1 MNCKVEK
8 TEKANE
14 VKLEI
19 TIEAEKF
26 ENAMKKVYFQNA
38 KYFNIPGFRKGKA
51 PMNIVEK
58 YYGAQIFYEDAF
70 NDVATEGYEEALKEN
85 KIDVKIM
92 IMGLGSVGQYLLD
105 YLCSAGDERIEII
118 VAGRNKDKMQQDVN
132 IVRVAAAI
140 RGKLRTKIKI
150 VENCDLDNI
159 ESIKKCLRE
168 NQPDIIVN
176 TSRVY
181 AGLKY
186 GSISWKNFRAYGIWT
201 PLAIKYIKNIMEAV
215 EAETPSAIVIN
226 TSYSDAVIPWLKSA
240 GKAYPDFGSGNLNHL
255 IPRIR
260 FAVAQKYGI
269 NDDWNI
275 DVSLATGHFH
285 DVVIS
290 KEGQNE
296 GITQLISVSY
306 KGEKIVFDQK
316 EILSRCVIPMP
327 VDAKRNMMNASSNYE
342 IISAI
347 LDAVFENKKIRIHIP
362 GFGGNIGGYPV
373 WIDGSNGD
381 VKAYIDE
388 ENFAYED
395 MVLHNQKSM
404 YKDGIEK
411 IENGNLIYTDE
422 LIEKVQKTFGTKL
435 PKCVTFEQIDET
447 AEYIIQNIIK
457 KAGK

>member
-1 MNCKVEK
+1 MN
-8 TEKANE
+8 TTI
-14 VKLEI
+14 KLI
-19 TIEAEKF
+19 K
-26 ENAMKKVYFQNA
+26 
-38 KYFNIPGFRKGKA
+38 
-51 PMNIVEK
+51 
-58 YYGAQIFYEDAF
+58 
-70 NDVATEGYEEALKEN
+70 LKEN
-85 KIDVKIM
+85 KMDVKIM

-181 AGLKY
+181 VGLKY

-435 PKCVTFEQIDET
+435 PKSVAFGQIDET

>member
-1 MNCKVEK
+1 MN
-8 TEKANE
+8 TTT
-14 VKLEI
+14 KLI
-19 TIEAEKF
+19 K
-26 ENAMKKVYFQNA
+26 
-38 KYFNIPGFRKGKA
+38 
-51 PMNIVEK
+51 
-58 YYGAQIFYEDAF
+58 
-70 NDVATEGYEEALKEN
+70 LKEN
-85 KIDVKIM
+85 KMDVKIM

-118 VAGRNKDKMQQDVN
+118 VGGRNKDKMQQDVN

>member
-1 MNCKVEK
+1 MN
-8 TEKANE
+8 TTT
-14 VKLEI
+14 KLI
-19 TIEAEKF
+19 K
-26 ENAMKKVYFQNA
+26 
-38 KYFNIPGFRKGKA
+38 
-51 PMNIVEK
+51 
-58 YYGAQIFYEDAF
+58 
-70 NDVATEGYEEALKEN
+70 LKEN
-85 KIDVKIM
+85 KMDVKIM

-150 VENCDLDNI
+150 VENCDLDNV
-159 ESIKKCLRE
+159 ESIKKCLQE

>member
-1 MNCKVEK
+1 MN
-8 TEKANE
+8 TTT
-14 VKLEI
+14 KLI
-19 TIEAEKF
+19 K
-26 ENAMKKVYFQNA
+26 
-38 KYFNIPGFRKGKA
+38 
-51 PMNIVEK
+51 
-58 YYGAQIFYEDAF
+58 
-70 NDVATEGYEEALKEN
+70 LKEN
-85 KIDVKIM
+85 KMGVKIM

-150 VENCDLDNI
+150 VENCDLDNV
-159 ESIKKCLRE
+159 ESIKKCLQE